1 MFGIFLREER
11 LEMFVDKVKISVRAG
26 NGGNGAVAFH
36 REKYV
41 AAGGPDG
48 GDGGKGGNIVL
59 RVNDNLSTLMDFRYK
74 RKYVAS
80 NGQDG
85 QGSRC
90 SGKRGEDLVIEIPRG
105 TVVRDAETNEIIKDM
120 SDNED
125 YILCKG
131 GRGGWGNKHFAT
143 PTRQL
148 PRFAKSGLPGEEHEV
163 ILELKLLADVG
174 LVGFPNVGKSTLLSV
189 TSNAHPKIANYHFT
203 TLYPNLGV
211 IYVDDGVSFVMAD
224 IPGII
229 EGAAEGAGLGHDFL
243 RHIDRCRLLV
253 HIVDVS
259 GSEARDPI
267 EDFEKINEELANY
280 SADLASRPM
289 IVAANKCDLIPDGS
303 DNLARFREYVTQR
316 GYPFYEISAATT
328 QGTKQ
333 LVRTI
338 AGKLKELPPVTVY
351 EPEYV
356 KPLAEAGEA
365 EELSIEH
372 MDDLWII
379 SGRWLQQLIMDIN
392 FADYESRMYFD
403 RQLRRSGLFTRLEEM
418 GIEDGDTVSIYDF
431 EFDYER

>member
-1 MFGIFLREER
+1 
-11 LEMFVDKVKISVRAG
+11 MFVDKVKITVKAG

-80 NGQDG
+80 NGMDG
-85 QGSRC
+85 QGARC
-90 SGKRGEDLVIEIPRG
+90 SGKRGEDLVIQVPRG
-105 TVVRDAETNEIIKDM
+105 TVVRDAETNEVIQDM
-120 SDNED
+120 SGSED
-125 YILCKG
+125 FILCKG

-143 PTRQL
+143 PTRQV

-189 TSNAHPKIANYHFT
+189 TSNARPKIANYHFT

-211 IYVDDGVSFVMAD
+211 IYVDEGVSFVMAD

-243 RHIDRCRLLV
+243 RHIDRCRLIV

-259 GSEARDPI
+259 GCEDRDPV
-267 EDFEKINEELANY
+267 EDFKKINVELKNY

-303 DNLARFREYVTQR
+303 DNLERLRSYVTER

-333 LVRTI
+333 LMRVI
-338 AGKLKELPPVTVY
+338 AGKLRELPPVTVY

-356 KPLAEAGEA
+356 KPLHEAGEA
-365 EELSIEH
+365 SALSIEH
-372 MDDLWII
+372 MDDLWVI
-379 SGRWLQQLIMDIN
+379 SGRWLQQLIADIN

-403 RQLRRSGLFTRLEEM
+403 RQLRKSGLFTRLEEM

-431 EFDYER
+431 EFEYER

>member
-1 MFGIFLREER
+1 
-11 LEMFVDKVKISVRAG
+11 MFVDKVKIYVKAG
-26 NGGNGAVAFH
+26 NGGNGVVAFH

-74 RKYVAS
+74 RKYTAS
-80 NGQDG
+80 PGQDG
-85 QGSRC
+85 QGGRC
-90 SGKRGEDLVIEIPRG
+90 SGKRGEDLVIQIPRG
-105 TVVRDAETNEIIKDM
+105 TVVRDAETNEVIKDM
-120 SDNED
+120 SDD
-125 YILCKG
+125 ADFILCKG

-143 PTRQL
+143 PTRQV
-148 PRFAKSGLPGEEHEV
+148 PRFAKAGLPGEEHEV

-189 TSNAHPKIANYHFT
+189 TSNARPKIANYHFT

-211 IYVDDGVSFVMAD
+211 IYVDEGVSFVMAD

-259 GSEARDPI
+259 GCEDRDPV
-267 EDFEKINEELANY
+267 EDFEKINAELREY
-280 SADLASRPM
+280 SADLAARPM
-289 IVAANKCDLIPDGS
+289 IVAANKCDLIPEGS
-303 DNLARFREYVTQR
+303 DNLERLHDYVTAH
-316 GYPFYEISAATT
+316 GYEFYEISAATT

-333 LVRTI
+333 LMRTI
-338 AGKLKELPPVTVY
+338 AGKLRELPPVTVY
-351 EPEYV
+351 APEYV

-365 EELSIEH
+365 SDLSIEH
-372 MDDLWII
+372 MDDLWIV
-379 SGRWLQQLIMDIN
+379 SGKWLQQLIGDIN

-403 RQLRRSGLFTRLEEM
+403 RQLRKSGLFERLEEM